1 MAIDSVELIKFAKR
15 RLEAAAP
22 GAEVILFGSRARG
35 EEVRRQPGR
44 VRRQHAPSREWKD
57 VRGTVLYEAL
67 REGQVLV
74 AA

>member
-44 VRRQHAPSREWKD
+44 VRRQRAPSRGME
-57 VRGTVLYEAL
+57 L